1 MPTYEYECEA
11 CGHGFERFQKMSD
24 DPVEECPECEEP
36 EVRRIISP
44 GGGLVFKGPGF
55 YATDYR
61 DEGRSGREKEESGDR
76 EAGETS
82 GTEGGGPGTDG
93 D

>member
-11 CGHGFERFQKMSD
+11 CGHDFERFQKMSD

-61 DEGRSGREKEESGDR
+61 DGGRS
-76 EAGETS
+76 
-82 GTEGGGPGTDG
+82 EGGKGKSGERDAAESSPADG
-93 D
+93 DDRGADGD